1 MLPIGRI
8 TSTMKKPKI
17 LVIGLDG
24 ATWDLIEPLAKEGKL
39 PTIQGL
45 IKKGAYGDLMSTIP
59 PVTAAAWVS
68 LYTGQNPGKHGI
80 YDFVTPRG
88 KLINSRHIKGKK
100 LWQILSENGLS
111 CCVVNVPI
119 TYPPEEINGCMISSF
134 LTPPGRKDF
143 VYPPSFMETLEK
155 NGYKIDIEFESGYR
169 GFFAGAKDMLKRWD
183 LLPESYDISE
193 KRYKT
198 ALDLL
203 KKKPWDF
210 FFIVFKQTD
219 VVQHFFWDRKDV
231 LLNFYQKIDEYI
243 ADIITC
249 FKTEC
254 CDGKDV
260 MTVFLVSDH
269 GFGPHNNK
277 FNLSTLIK
285 HQKCVN
291 SKALM
296 YASLCYAA
304 RRLYLFLGRVIP
316 IKLFRMQ
323 KVSQMLNDRARS
335 QFPFREESY
344 GVGGGIFIDRLHP
357 AVKNYELLRERII
370 NGLKM
375 IRHPPTGKQA
385 FKGVWK
391 REEIYKGPYVDSAPD
406 VVFTMEHGYSA
417 EFNFSKINDDWLDC
431 TFPGDHCLNGL
442 FLLTGPYTK
451 ENAKLKEANIC
462 DISPTIL
469 YLMGLPISK
478 DMDGEVL
485 TQTIQPGFLQK
496 HPIKYQRVTA
506 EAKEESKVYT
516 EEEEEKIKKRLK
528 GLGYLG

>member
-1 MLPIGRI
+1 
-8 TSTMKKPKI
+8 MKKPKI

-24 ATWDLIEPLAKEGKL
+24 ATWDLIEPWVEEGKL

-45 IKKGAYGDLMSTIP
+45 MKKGTYGDLMSTIP

-88 KLINSRHIKGKK
+88 ELINSRHIKGKK
-100 LWQILSENGLS
+100 LWHILSENGLS

-119 TYPPEEINGCMISSF
+119 TYPPEEINGCIISCF

-143 VYPPSFMETLEK
+143 VYPPSFMPILEK
-155 NGYKIDIEFESGYR
+155 NGYKIDIEFETGYR

-183 LLPESYDISE
+183 LLSESYDISE

-231 LLNFYQKIDEYI
+231 LLDFYQKIDGYVAEII
-243 ADIITC
+243 AR

-254 CDGKDV
+254 CNGKDE
-260 MTVFLVSDH
+260 MLVFLVSDH
-269 GFGPHNNK
+269 GFGPHNSK
-277 FNLSTLIK
+277 FNLSTFIK
-285 HQKCVN
+285 NHKCVN
-291 SKALM
+291 AKALM
-296 YASLCYAA
+296 YASLYYAA
-304 RRLYLFLGRVIP
+304 RRLYSFLGRVIP
-316 IKLFRMQ
+316 IKLFRKQ
-323 KVSQMLNDRARS
+323 NVSQMLKNRARS
-335 QFPFREESY
+335 QFPFRGEKY
-344 GVGGGIFIDRLHP
+344 GVGGGIYIDKQHP
-357 AVKNYELLRERII
+357 AVKDYELLREKII

-375 IRHPPTGKQA
+375 IRHPRTGKHVFNGA
-385 FKGVWK
+385 WK

-406 VVFTMEHGYSA
+406 VVYLMEPGYSA
-417 EFNFSKINDDWLDC
+417 EFNFSRISDDWLDS

-442 FLLTGPYTK
+442 LLIMGPYIK
-451 ENAKLKEANIC
+451 ENMKLNGANIY
-462 DISPTIL
+462 DVSPTIL
-469 YLMGLPISK
+469 YLMGLRVPE

-485 TQTIQPGFLQK
+485 TKTIQLGFLQK
-496 HPIKYQRVTA
+496 HPITYQRVTA
-506 EAKEESKVYT
+506 EVKEESKVYT
-516 EEEEEKIKKRLK
+516 DEEEEKIKQRLK
-528 GLGYLG
+528 SLGYLG